1 LQHKILVFDL
11 DGTLCQLG
19 KGMHPED
26 AALLRQLEEKGHT
39 IVVCSGK
46 TTYYLCGFLRQVGLK
61 DPIMVGENG
70 GAVQFGIS
78 LPPDRFEKYPV
89 AQEQK
94 RILEMLRKEIDA
106 ACGNR
111 VWYQPNEVQLTP
123 FPRDEGAYS
132 AIRAILQAHSEEL
145 REIQVYEQ
153 NDCFD
158 IVPSGINKQNGLRLL
173 SRMLEADPSRFLVVG
188 DGVNDLPMFQFGD
201 FSILIRPEGKETGL
215 PETDIDLVLP
225 DIRKAL
231 EYIWEKERKETQ
243 SIS

>member
-1 LQHKILVFDL
+1 MQHKILVFDL

-70 GAVQFGIS
+70 GTVQFGID
-78 LPPDRFEKYPV
+78 LPPRRFAQYPV
-89 AQEQK
+89 DPAQ
-94 RILEMLRKEIDA
+94 LELLGQLRKEIDEV
-106 ACGNR
+106 CKEL

-123 FPRDEGAYS
+123 FPRNEETFGTIRQILKQHGDELCD
-132 AIRAILQAHSEEL
+132 LQ
-145 REIQVYEQ
+145 IYEQ

-158 IVPSGINKQNGLRLL
+158 IVPAGINKQNGLRFL
-173 SRMLEADPSRFLVVG
+173 SAMLEADSSRFLVVG
-188 DGVNDLPMFQFGD
+188 DGVNDIPMFEFAD
-201 FSILIRPEGKETGL
+201 YSILIRSKKDDEAENPLGFGKV
-215 PETDIDLVLP
+215 DLVLP
-225 DIRKAL
+225 KIGDAL
-231 EYIWEKERKETQ
+231 QYILEKEQ
-243 SIS
+243 